1 MATEVLMPQMG
12 ESIAEGTL
20 TRWFKQPGDVI
31 QRDEPLFEIST
42 DKVDAEVPAPADGV
56 LEKIIVEEGAT
67 VEVNTVVAI
76 LGSGDGAAAAP
87 AAEAAPVA
95 EATPPQPAA
104 EPAPVAEPVAAS
116 EPAPAAAPAASG
128 SLTDVPMPQ
137 MGESIA
143 EGTLTRWF
151 KQAGDAVERDEP
163 LFEISTDKVDAEVP
177 APASGVLAEIIVE
190 EGATVEVNTVV
201 ARIGEAGAASAAPPA
216 PTPAAAPAA
225 APEPVAAAPAAAP
238 TPVPA
243 PPTPPP
249 VPAAPAPA
257 APAPAAPAPV
267 AAAAVANGSHKV
279 RSSPLV
285 RRIARDNGISD
296 LSVIPGTG
304 AGGRV
309 TKDDI
314 LGFIASGAS
323 APATPAAPAAVPAAP
338 AAVPSAPAASPAA
351 SPAAAAPAP
360 ALAPQGLPRGGSQ
373 VEKMSVMR
381 RKIAEHMVDSRRT
394 SAHVHSVFE
403 ADMTSIAQMRQ
414 KWKNDFISRNGTKL
428 TFMPFFLKACCDALR
443 QFPHVNAS
451 IDGDDILLHNDVNIG
466 IAVAL
471 DNGLIVPVV
480 KNVQDMSIAGI
491 QKSVSDV
498 ANRARNKQLL
508 PDEVAGGTFTIT
520 NPGQFGGLFG
530 IPIINQPQV
539 AILGIGGII
548 KRPVVVDGD
557 KIAIRDMLYMCLSYD
572 HRLVD
577 GALADQFMSHVKHT
591 LENFDESAI
600 G

>member
-151 KQAGDAVERDEP
+151 KQAGDTVERDEP

-201 ARIGEAGAASAAPPA
+201 ARIGEAGAASAAPPTPTPA
-216 PTPAAAPAA
+216 PTPAATPAAAPAA
-225 APEPVAAAPAAAP
+225 APA
-238 TPVPA
+238 PA
-243 PPTPPP
+243 PPTPAPAP
-249 VPAAPAPA
+249 APAAAPA

-498 ANRARNKQLL
+498 AHRARNKQLL

>member
-1 MATEVLMPQMG
+1 MSTEVLMPQMG

-20 TRWFKQPGDVI
+20 TRWFKKPGDVI

-42 DKVDAEVPAPADGV
+42 DKVDAEVPAPADGI
-56 LEKIIVEEGAT
+56 LEKIIVEEGVT
-67 VEVNTVVAI
+67 VEVNTVVAL
-76 LGSGDGAAAAP
+76 LGSGSAAANDAAP
-87 AAEAAPVA
+87 ATPVAEETPAAPVA
-95 EATPPQPAA
+95 APVAT
-104 EPAPVAEPVAAS
+104 PAPVAETPAPVAA
-116 EPAPAAAPAASG
+116 PVAAPAAAPVAASG
-128 SLTDVPMPQ
+128 GDLTDVPMPQ

-151 KQAGDAVERDEP
+151 KKPGDTIERDEP

-177 APASGVLAEIIVE
+177 APASGTLAEILVE
-190 EGATVEVNTVV
+190 EGTTVDVNTIV
-201 ARIGEAGAASAAPPA
+201 ARIGSGVAAA
-216 PTPAAAPAA
+216 TPAAAAA
-225 APEPVAAAPAAAP
+225 VA
-238 TPVPA
+238 
-243 PPTPPP
+243 
-249 VPAAPAPA
+249 
-257 APAPAAPAPV
+257 APAAPAPV
-267 AAAAVANGSHKV
+267 AAPATPAPVAAPAAPAPVSAATAVNGTTTGSGQKV

-285 RRIARDNGISD
+285 RKMAKDNGIGD

-304 AGGRV
+304 AGGRI
-309 TKDDI
+309 TKSDI
-314 LGFIASGAS
+314 LGFIASGAAS
-323 APATPAAPAAVPAAP
+323 ATPVSAAPAAPRSVPASA
-338 AAVPSAPAASPAA
+338 PSAPAPSAS
-351 SPAAAAPAP
+351 AAAPP
-360 ALAPQGLPRGGSQ
+360 ALAPQGLPRGGSR

-381 RKIAEHMVDSRRT
+381 KKIAEHMVESRRT

-403 ADMTSIAQMRQ
+403 ADMTAISQMRQ
-414 KWKNDFISRNGTKL
+414 KWKNEFISRNGTKL

-443 QFPHVNAS
+443 QFPHVNSS
-451 IDGDDILLHNDVNIG
+451 IDGDDLLLHDDVNIG

-471 DNGLIVPVV
+471 ENGLIVPVV

-491 QKSVSDV
+491 QKSVTDV
-498 ANRARNKQLL
+498 AHRARNKQLL

-539 AILGIGGII
+539 AILGVGGII

-572 HRLVD
+572 HRIVD
-577 GALADQFMSHVKHT
+577 GALADHFMSHVKNT
-591 LENFDESAI
+591 LENFDESSI

>member
-104 EPAPVAEPVAAS
+104 EPAPVAEPVASS
-116 EPAPAAAPAASG
+116 EPAPTATPAASG

-151 KQAGDAVERDEP
+151 KQAGDTVERDEP

-216 PTPAAAPAA
+216 PTPAAAP
-225 APEPVAAAPAAAP
+225 EPVAAAPAAAP
-238 TPVPA
+238 TPVPV
-243 PPTPPP
+243 PPP
-249 VPAAPAPA
+249 PAPAPA
-257 APAPAAPAPV
+257 AVPAAAPAPV

-338 AAVPSAPAASPAA
+338 AAVPA
-351 SPAAAAPAP
+351 SPAAAAPAPAP

-498 ANRARNKQLL
+498 AHRARNKQLL

>member
-151 KQAGDAVERDEP
+151 KQAGDTVERDEP

-238 TPVPA
+238 TPAPA
-243 PPTPPP
+243 PPTP
-249 VPAAPAPA
+249 APAPVPA

-323 APATPAAPAAVPAAP
+323 APATPAAP

-498 ANRARNKQLL
+498 AHRARNKQLL

>member
-76 LGSGDGAAAAP
+76 LGSGDRAAAAP

-116 EPAPAAAPAASG
+116 EPAPTATPAASG

-151 KQAGDAVERDEP
+151 KQAGDTVERDEP

-216 PTPAAAPAA
+216 PTPAAAP
-225 APEPVAAAPAAAP
+225 EPVAAAPAAAP
-238 TPVPA
+238 TPAPV
-243 PPTPPP
+243 PPTPA
-249 VPAAPAPA
+249 PAPAPAPA
-257 APAPAAPAPV
+257 AVPAAAPAAPAPV

-338 AAVPSAPAASPAA
+338 AAVPA
-351 SPAAAAPAP
+351 SPAAAAPAPAP

-498 ANRARNKQLL
+498 AHRARNKQLL

>member
-1 MATEVLMPQMG
+1 M
-12 ESIAEGTL
+12 
-20 TRWFKQPGDVI
+20 
-31 QRDEPLFEIST
+31 
-42 DKVDAEVPAPADGV
+42 
-56 LEKIIVEEGAT
+56 
-67 VEVNTVVAI
+67 EVNTVVAI
-76 LGSGDGAAAAP
+76 LGSGMGS
-87 AAEAAPVA
+87 
-95 EATPPQPAA
+95 PQHPQRKRLPWRKPHPRNPLLS
-104 EPAPVAEPVAAS
+104 PAPVAEPVAAS
-116 EPAPAAAPAASG
+116 EPAPTATPAASG

-151 KQAGDAVERDEP
+151 KQAGDTVERDRP

-201 ARIGEAGAASAAPPA
+201 AGIGEAGARQRSPPLPHLLQHPNLWLPHLPPHLPLLDSGSSAANSR
-216 PTPAAAPAA
+216 TC
-225 APEPVAAAPAAAP
+225 
-238 TPVPA
+238 
-243 PPTPPP
+243 
-249 VPAAPAPA
+249 
-257 APAPAAPAPV
+257 APAAPAPV

-314 LGFIASGAS
+314 LGFIASGTS

-338 AAVPSAPAASPAA
+338 AAVPASPAA
-351 SPAAAAPAP
+351 SGCSGSGPCARSSGTPERWQSGREDVGDATQDCRAH
-360 ALAPQGLPRGGSQ
+360 GRLPSYLRP
-373 VEKMSVMR
+373 R
-381 RKIAEHMVDSRRT
+381 PLRLRSRHDLHCT
-394 SAHVHSVFE
+394 
-403 ADMTSIAQMRQ
+403 MRQ

-498 ANRARNKQLL
+498 ALAPATNSCCRMKSPVEPSPSPTRDSSAASSAFRSSISPRWRSWVSVESSSDRWSSTATRSPHPRHALHVPLL
-508 PDEVAGGTFTIT
+508 RSP
-520 NPGQFGGLFG
+520 PRRWCFG
-530 IPIINQPQV
+530 
-539 AILGIGGII
+539 
-548 KRPVVVDGD
+548 RPV
-557 KIAIRDMLYMCLSYD
+557 
-572 HRLVD
+572 
-577 GALADQFMSHVKHT
+577 HVTRQAHP
-591 LENFDESAI
+591 
-600 G
+600 

>member
-201 ARIGEAGAASAAPPA
+201 ARIGEAGAASAAC
-216 PTPAAAPAA
+216 
-225 APEPVAAAPAAAP
+225 
-238 TPVPA
+238 
-243 PPTPPP
+243 
-249 VPAAPAPA
+249 
-257 APAPAAPAPV
+257 
-267 AAAAVANGSHKV
+267 G
-279 RSSPLV
+279 RSC
-285 RRIARDNGISD
+285 
-296 LSVIPGTG
+296 
-304 AGGRV
+304 
-309 TKDDI
+309 
-314 LGFIASGAS
+314 AS
-323 APATPAAPAAVPAAP
+323 
-338 AAVPSAPAASPAA
+338 
-351 SPAAAAPAP
+351 
-360 ALAPQGLPRGGSQ
+360 
-373 VEKMSVMR
+373 
-381 RKIAEHMVDSRRT
+381 
-394 SAHVHSVFE
+394 
-403 ADMTSIAQMRQ
+403 
-414 KWKNDFISRNGTKL
+414 
-428 TFMPFFLKACCDALR
+428 
-443 QFPHVNAS
+443 
-451 IDGDDILLHNDVNIG
+451 
-466 IAVAL
+466 
-471 DNGLIVPVV
+471 
-480 KNVQDMSIAGI
+480 
-491 QKSVSDV
+491 
-498 ANRARNKQLL
+498 
-508 PDEVAGGTFTIT
+508 
-520 NPGQFGGLFG
+520 
-530 IPIINQPQV
+530 
-539 AILGIGGII
+539 
-548 KRPVVVDGD
+548 
-557 KIAIRDMLYMCLSYD
+557 
-572 HRLVD
+572 
-577 GALADQFMSHVKHT
+577 
-591 LENFDESAI
+591 
-600 G
+600 

>member
-1 MATEVLMPQMG
+1 M
-12 ESIAEGTL
+12 
-20 TRWFKQPGDVI
+20 
-31 QRDEPLFEIST
+31 
-42 DKVDAEVPAPADGV
+42 
-56 LEKIIVEEGAT
+56 
-67 VEVNTVVAI
+67 
-76 LGSGDGAAAAP
+76 
-87 AAEAAPVA
+87 
-95 EATPPQPAA
+95 
-104 EPAPVAEPVAAS
+104 
-116 EPAPAAAPAASG
+116 
-128 SLTDVPMPQ
+128 
-137 MGESIA
+137 
-143 EGTLTRWF
+143 
-151 KQAGDAVERDEP
+151 
-163 LFEISTDKVDAEVP
+163 
-177 APASGVLAEIIVE
+177 
-190 EGATVEVNTVV
+190 
-201 ARIGEAGAASAAPPA
+201 
-216 PTPAAAPAA
+216 
-225 APEPVAAAPAAAP
+225 
-238 TPVPA
+238 
-243 PPTPPP
+243 
-249 VPAAPAPA
+249 
-257 APAPAAPAPV
+257 
-267 AAAAVANGSHKV
+267 ANGSHKV

-323 APATPAAPAAVPAAP
+323 VPATPAAPAAVPAAP
-338 AAVPSAPAASPAA
+338 AAVPAAPAASPAA
-351 SPAAAAPAP
+351 AAPAPAP

-498 ANRARNKQLL
+498 AHRARNKQLL

>member
-116 EPAPAAAPAASG
+116 EPAPTATPAASG

-151 KQAGDAVERDEP
+151 KQAGDTVERDEP

-216 PTPAAAPAA
+216 PTPAAAP
-225 APEPVAAAPAAAP
+225 EPVAAAPAAAP
-238 TPVPA
+238 TPAPV
-243 PPTPPP
+243 PPTP
-249 VPAAPAPA
+249 APAPA
-257 APAPAAPAPV
+257 AVPAAAPAAPAPV

-338 AAVPSAPAASPAA
+338 AAVPAAPAA

-498 ANRARNKQLL
+498 AHRARNKQLL

>member
-151 KQAGDAVERDEP
+151 KKAGDTVERDEP

-238 TPVPA
+238 TPAPA
-243 PPTPPP
+243 PPTP
-249 VPAAPAPA
+249 APAPVPA

-323 APATPAAPAAVPAAP
+323 APATPAAP

-498 ANRARNKQLL
+498 AHRARNKQLL

>member
-151 KQAGDAVERDEP
+151 KQAGDTVERDEP

-201 ARIGEAGAASAAPPA
+201 ARIGEAGAASAAPSA
-216 PTPAAAPAA
+216 PTPAA

-238 TPVPA
+238 TPAPV
-243 PPTPPP
+243 PPTPAP
-249 VPAAPAPA
+249 APAPA
-257 APAPAAPAPV
+257 AVPVAAPAAPAPV

-338 AAVPSAPAASPAA
+338 AAVPSAPAA

-471 DNGLIVPVV
+471 ENGLIVPVV

-498 ANRARNKQLL
+498 AHRARNKQLL

>member
-116 EPAPAAAPAASG
+116 EPAPTATPAASG

-151 KQAGDAVERDEP
+151 KQAGDTVERDEP

-216 PTPAAAPAA
+216 PTPAAAP
-225 APEPVAAAPAAAP
+225 EPVAAAPAAAP
-238 TPVPA
+238 TPAPV
-243 PPTPPP
+243 PPTPA
-249 VPAAPAPA
+249 PAPAPAPA
-257 APAPAAPAPV
+257 AVPAAAPAAPAPV

-314 LGFIASGAS
+314 LGFIASGTS

-338 AAVPSAPAASPAA
+338 AAVPA
-351 SPAAAAPAP
+351 SPAAAAPAPAP

-498 ANRARNKQLL
+498 AHRARNKQLL

>member
-95 EATPPQPAA
+95 EAAPPQPAA

-116 EPAPAAAPAASG
+116 KPAPAAAPAASG

-151 KQAGDAVERDEP
+151 KQAGDTVERDEP

-225 APEPVAAAPAAAP
+225 APEPVAAAPA
-238 TPVPA
+238 
-243 PPTPPP
+243 
-249 VPAAPAPA
+249 AAPAPA

-323 APATPAAPAAVPAAP
+323 APATPAAPAAVPVAP
-338 AAVPSAPAASPAA
+338 AAVPA
-351 SPAAAAPAP
+351 SPAAAAPAPAPAP

-498 ANRARNKQLL
+498 AHRARNKQLL

>member
-116 EPAPAAAPAASG
+116 EPAPTATPAASG

-151 KQAGDAVERDEP
+151 KQAGDTVERDEP

-216 PTPAAAPAA
+216 PAPAA

-243 PPTPPP
+243 PPTPAP
-249 VPAAPAPA
+249 VPA

-314 LGFIASGAS
+314 LGFIASGTS

-338 AAVPSAPAASPAA
+338 AAVPAAPAASPAA
-351 SPAAAAPAP
+351 AAPAPAP

-498 ANRARNKQLL
+498 AHRARNKQLL

>member
-95 EATPPQPAA
+95 EAAPPQPAA

-151 KQAGDAVERDEP
+151 KKAGDTVERDEP

-216 PTPAAAPAA
+216 PTPAAAP
-225 APEPVAAAPAAAP
+225 EPVAAAPAAAP

-243 PPTPPP
+243 PPTPAP
-249 VPAAPAPA
+249 APAPA
-257 APAPAAPAPV
+257 AVPAAAPAAPAPV

-351 SPAAAAPAP
+351 SPAAAAPAA
-360 ALAPQGLPRGGSQ
+360 ALASQGLPRGGSQ

-480 KNVQDMSIAGI
+480 KNVQDMRIAGI

-498 ANRARNKQLL
+498 AHRARNKQLL

>member
-151 KQAGDAVERDEP
+151 KQAGDTVERDEP

-201 ARIGEAGAASAAPPA
+201 ARIGEAGAASAA
-216 PTPAAAPAA
+216 APAA
-225 APEPVAAAPAAAP
+225 APEPVAAAPAATPAATPAAAP
-238 TPVPA
+238 AAAPAPVPA
-243 PPTPPP
+243 PPTPAP
-249 VPAAPAPA
+249 VPAAPAT
-257 APAPAAPAPV
+257 AAPAPV

-338 AAVPSAPAASPAA
+338 AAVPA